1 MYIKTAVLILAAGES
16 KRLGEPKQLLPYKDT
31 NLLIHTIEQ
40 VQSLPNTDV
49 FIVVGAHF
57 KDVFDSIR
65 NQPVTVIKN
74 NDWEKG
80 MGSSLAKG
88 IKFIQ
93 KKDSFDRVLITLS
106 DLPLTEAPHYAELL
120 DLADESHKRIVITNY
135 ENVSGAP
142 VVFDASL
149 FNELSLLENNDGA
162 KPVIDKYKREVI
174 KYHSKTPFFDVDTQA
189 AYQKLL
195 QLTDD

>member
-174 KYHSKTPFFDVDTQA
+174 KYNSKTPFFDVDTQA